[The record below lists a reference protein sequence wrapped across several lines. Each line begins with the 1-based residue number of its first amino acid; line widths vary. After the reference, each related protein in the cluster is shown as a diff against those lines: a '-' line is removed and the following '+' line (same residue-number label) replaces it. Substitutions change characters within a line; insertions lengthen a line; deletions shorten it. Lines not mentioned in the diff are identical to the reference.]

1 MKNDES
7 GKLLA
12 RMQHLLAYHE
22 TLLRDEVRNSAV
34 LKALKRHVDN
44 ATSVLDIGSGTG
56 VWAIAAA
63 QLGAKRVVAIEKEN
77 LLVPIIQ
84 KLANKNG
91 VADRV
96 EVIHGDSREV
106 KLSGKFDVVISETIG
121 NEAFDEAIVPIMID
135 ARKRFLKRGGVL
147 IPRSIASVMA
157 PAFMG
162 TSARSLPAGLSLQ
175 YDYLEV
181 LIRDIPKRVRDRS
194 ILEIVGKQKV
204 LREVDL
210 ATVQA
215 PPDLTKLTVSWKL
228 KDASR
233 VNCLV
238 LWAEVVL
245 SKGIRLRTIDSPNW
259 TPIAFPLESFA
270 PGPATLECQL
280 TFTDQQ
286 YHWTVVHST
295 NGKQVV
301 QSHSPVFP
309 YTFLQALL
317 GRPSMK

>member
-1 MKNDES
+1 
-7 GKLLA
+7 
-12 RMQHLLAYHE
+12 
-22 TLLRDEVRNSAV
+22 
-34 LKALKRHVDN
+34 
-44 ATSVLDIGSGTG
+44 
-56 VWAIAAA
+56 
-63 QLGAKRVVAIEKEN
+63 
-77 LLVPIIQ
+77 
-84 KLANKNG
+84 
-91 VADRV
+91 
-96 EVIHGDSREV
+96 
-106 KLSGKFDVVISETIG
+106 
-121 NEAFDEAIVPIMID
+121 
-135 ARKRFLKRGGVL
+135 
-147 IPRSIASVMA
+147 MA

-245 SKGIRLRTIDSPNW
+245 SKLIRLRTIDSPNW

>member
-1 MKNDES
+1 
-7 GKLLA
+7 
-12 RMQHLLAYHE
+12 
-22 TLLRDEVRNSAV
+22 
-34 LKALKRHVDN
+34 
-44 ATSVLDIGSGTG
+44 
-56 VWAIAAA
+56 
-63 QLGAKRVVAIEKEN
+63 
-77 LLVPIIQ
+77 LVPIIQ

-91 VADRV
+91 VDDRV

-162 TSARSLPAGLSLQ
+162 PSAGSLPAGLSLQ
-175 YDYLEV
+175 YEYLEV

-194 ILEIVGKQKV
+194 ILEIVGQQKV
-204 LREVDL
+204 LRQVDL
-210 ATVQA
+210 AAVQA

-238 LWAEVVL
+238 IWAEVVL

-301 QSHSPVFP
+301 QSHSPIFP
-309 YTFLQALL
+309 YTFLQSLL
-317 GRPSMK
+317 GRPPMK

>member
-1 MKNDES
+1 MKNGES
-7 GKLLA
+7 GKLMA

-34 LKALKRHVDN
+34 LKAIKRHVDKR
-44 ATSVLDIGSGTG
+44 TSVLDIGSGTG
-56 VWAIAAA
+56 VWAITAA
-63 QLGAKRVVAIEKEN
+63 QLGAKRVVAIEKED

-84 KLANKNG
+84 KLAQKNG
-91 VADRV
+91 VTDRV
-96 EVIHGDSREV
+96 EVIHGDSRNV
-106 KLSGKFDVVISETIG
+106 NLSSKFDLVISETIG

-147 IPRSIASVMA
+147 IPRSIASVIA

-162 TSARSLPAGLSLQ
+162 PRSASLPAGLSLR
-175 YDYLEV
+175 YEYLEV
-181 LIRDIPKRVRDRS
+181 LIRDIPRRVRDLS
-194 ILEIVGKQKV
+194 NLEIVGQQKV
-204 LREVDL
+204 LRSVDL
-210 ATVQA
+210 TTVQA

-228 KDASR
+228 RDASR

-245 SKGIRLRTIDSPNW
+245 SKGMKLRTIDSPNW

-270 PGPATLECQL
+270 PGPATLECHL
-280 TFTDQQ
+280 TFTDRQ
-286 YHWTVVHST
+286 YHWTVVHSA
-295 NGKQVV
+295 NGQQVV

-317 GRPSMK
+317 SRPPK